1 MRSNSKSSP
10 QIQYS
15 ITQQQETVIS
25 GHCLRENHKQDLL
38 TGTFEP
44 SLSCNVKKNVPSIY
58 SLTYYLLSSY
68 FFRGT
73 MIGTEWAT
81 KKQEPI
87 QLKSIFL
94 PIFHLTSKHKLE
106 QSEPIKGKAC
116 FNTDIKYARIWN
128 VPIATLTGNKSLLS
142 CSVPSKWSWEPV
154 NISQTCDR
162 PSMLG
167 LIHKSWHTAIDV

>member
-1 MRSNSKSSP
+1 MWWCPCLHYLTWTPGDHLFLLQMRSNSKSSP

-116 FNTDIKYARIWN
+116 FNTDIKYARI
-128 VPIATLTGNKSLLS
+128 
-142 CSVPSKWSWEPV
+142 
-154 NISQTCDR
+154 
-162 PSMLG
+162 
-167 LIHKSWHTAIDV
+167 